1 MEMINNFFEKNTDKI
16 LSALS
21 TTSMSDS
28 DALIFISEFKQEL
41 VNNIILNGPETIFA
55 SFVTGDCNNFISKID
70 TGRISTATNLALP
83 TIESGINSIWPLL
96 RSLFTKT
103 TDTDV
108 NSASDLFNSLT
119 GFMK

>member
-1 MEMINNFFEKNTDKI
+1 MEMINSFFERNADKI
-16 LSALS
+16 SSALS

-41 VNNIILNGPETIFA
+41 VINIILNGPETIFA
-55 SFVTGDCNNFISKID
+55 SLVTGDCDNFISKID
-70 TGRISTATNLALP
+70 ISRISSATNLALP

-96 RSLFTKT
+96 RNLFTKT
-103 TDTDV
+103 EDTDV

-119 GFMK
+119 GFIK